1 VGDAVNRAGEVA
13 EQQVVVRQRRAPLGC
28 PLRQFAVVEF
38 RHCLV
43 PDNGDAGVMLADES
57 RGGRTLQAGGTDQRL
72 GGAHQ
77 PANREFG
84 ELEHMRYERR

>member
-1 VGDAVNRAGEVA
+1 
-13 EQQVVVRQRRAPLGC
+13 
-28 PLRQFAVVEF
+28 
-38 RHCLV
+38 
-43 PDNGDAGVMLADES
+43 MLADES